1 MKKYIKYTESNGK
14 EVNKEYSD
22 EEVVRVLQQQQE
34 IQNKSHTQMAVMFG
48 LDFDRRNVDVLK
60 IVLFNDK
67 PTDKNTFT
75 VYIADADILTDK
87 AEWSAFSGHIEGL
100 LINTFPEKHLYPLKE
115 RWHIMIQKLFFDFY
129 DDDPGQGSSLSPDVD
144 IDYRKEKLMSA
155 IPSPARLAVYTAAL
169 LHPSGQEIQ
178 ILTMQHHLRTPQ
190 MLLRFSP
197 HCFGGIFSHLTNLPG
212 CTAPVQRSLCSENPA
227 SF

>member
-100 LINTFPEKHLYPLKE
+100 LINTFPEKHLYVFVL
-115 RWHIMIQKLFFDFY
+115 RVNDNLIYHQLLF
-129 DDDPGQGSSLSPDVD
+129 
-144 IDYRKEKLMSA
+144 YRNFF
-155 IPSPARLAVYTAAL
+155 
-169 LHPSGQEIQ
+169 QF
-178 ILTMQHHLRTPQ
+178 
-190 MLLRFSP
+190 LLR
-197 HCFGGIFSHLTNLPG
+197 
-212 CTAPVQRSLCSENPA
+212 
-227 SF
+227 

>member
-1 MKKYIKYTESNGK
+1 MKKYIKYTESNGE

-22 EEVVRVLQQQQE
+22 EEVMRVLQQQQE
-34 IQNKSHTQMAVMFG
+34 IQNKGHAQMAVMFG

-129 DDDPGQGSSLSPDVD
+129 DDDPGQGSSLS
-144 IDYRKEKLMSA
+144 
-155 IPSPARLAVYTAAL
+155 
-169 LHPSGQEIQ
+169 
-178 ILTMQHHLRTPQ
+178 
-190 MLLRFSP
+190 
-197 HCFGGIFSHLTNLPG
+197 
-212 CTAPVQRSLCSENPA
+212 
-227 SF
+227 